1 MLRKK
6 VMYMMFL
13 TGIALQAAPI
23 FNIFELEVKKG
34 QERAYN
40 SVGNNNIT
48 KSVLEDEG
56 TLGMYLVR
64 EKENPNM
71 TYMFEVYSDEEGYK
85 EHADSVQYK
94 DFLKQSPVILT
105 DHKKKIEVV
114 PEYMGDKKFTQTKNT
129 RTNYV
134 TVDVK
139 EGKNDTFRQIVI
151 DEMIESIKKE
161 SDVYV
166 IYAATAKDN
175 SNKWYFF
182 EVYANDLAYQK
193 HKETPHFKKYIEETT
208 DVLENKG
215 FVNIEPVKLLNKGN
229 LSYVK

>member
-1 MLRKK
+1 M
-6 VMYMMFL
+6 
-13 TGIALQAAPI
+13 
-23 FNIFELEVKKG
+23 KKG

-48 KSVLEDEG
+48 KSVLGDKG
-56 TLGMYLVR
+56 TLGMYLVH
-64 EKENPNM
+64 EKDNPNM
-71 TYMFEVYSDEEGYK
+71 TYMFEVYKDEEGYK
-85 EHADSVQYK
+85 EHIDSPQYK
-94 DFLKQSPVILT
+94 EFLNQSPTILT

-114 PEYMGDKKFTQTKNT
+114 PEYMGDKKFTQTKST

-139 EGKNDTFRQIVI
+139 EGQNEAFRKIVME
-151 DEMIESIKKE
+151 EMIESVKKE
-161 SDVYV
+161 TGVYA

-175 SNKWYFF
+175 PNKWYFF
-182 EVYANDLAYQK
+182 EIYANERAYQR
-193 HKETPHFKKYIEETT
+193 HRNTPHFKKYISETA
-208 DVLENKG
+208 DMLENKG

>member
-71 TYMFEVYSDEEGYK
+71 TYMFEVYSDE
-85 EHADSVQYK
+85 
-94 DFLKQSPVILT
+94 
-105 DHKKKIEVV
+105 
-114 PEYMGDKKFTQTKNT
+114 
-129 RTNYV
+129 
-134 TVDVK
+134 
-139 EGKNDTFRQIVI
+139 
-151 DEMIESIKKE
+151 
-161 SDVYV
+161 
-166 IYAATAKDN
+166 
-175 SNKWYFF
+175 
-182 EVYANDLAYQK
+182 
-193 HKETPHFKKYIEETT
+193 
-208 DVLENKG
+208 
-215 FVNIEPVKLLNKGN
+215 
-229 LSYVK
+229 